1 MADKDSSNH
10 TNMFPLCEINGSKA
24 ATASRSIQHAF
35 TRAIGININRKD
47 LFKELTEI
55 CYFTEVDEEWS
66 TLLPPPPSPHTIT

>member
-1 MADKDSSNH
+1 METLPRPSEALQRQTTPHKKRPNNGSMADKDSSNH

-47 LFKELTEI
+47 LF
-55 CYFTEVDEEWS
+55 
-66 TLLPPPPSPHTIT
+66 